1 MKHFLP
7 LLILT
12 GLLFGKDVLNLKSG
26 VSLEGT
32 FYGKVGRDLVFQSAG
47 ETETKEYPIWD
58 VASIKT
64 VNNEHFY
71 PFDIPTVSS
80 SEPINKLKISP
91 HKGLTVFGGGNQSK
105 QTIEEDADDLDI
117 NYMNGYN
124 LYVERSFGVARFGVG
139 LNQRGVKLNQEV
151 SDMGITISVDG
162 EQTLN
167 YLTLHAIYPYAIQEK
182 ITVFGGIQLGNGING
197 EAKIKQSISGSGLF
211 DGTSVDSEEWDAEDM
226 ELEYGLFL
234 GGDYMI
240 NEKIGVR
247 ASYFKGLSDIFE
259 GDTTKNNTISVSLL
273 FNI

>member
-1 MKHFLP
+1 MKII
-7 LLILT
+7 LLNIL
-12 GLLFGKDVLNLKSG
+12 FISAI
-26 VSLEGT
+26 
-32 FYGKVGRDLVFQSAG
+32 FAQS
-47 ETETKEYPIWD
+47 
-58 VASIKT
+58 
-64 VNNEHFY
+64 
-71 PFDIPTVSS
+71 
-80 SEPINKLKISP
+80 
-91 HKGLTVFGGGNQSK
+91 GLTVVGGLNQSK

-167 YLTLHAIYPYAIQEK
+167 YLTLHAVYPYAIQEK
-182 ITVFGGIQLGNGING
+182 ITVFGGVQLGKGLGG
-197 EAKIKQSISGSGLF
+197 EANMKMSM
-211 DGTSVDSEEWDAEDM
+211 SVLGETESSDDSEDIDAEDM

-259 GDTTKNNTISVSLL
+259 DVTTKNNTISVSLL

>member
-1 MKHFLP
+1 MKII
-7 LLILT
+7 LLNI
-12 GLLFGKDVLNLKSG
+12 
-26 VSLEGT
+26 
-32 FYGKVGRDLVFQSAG
+32 VFFSAIFAQS
-47 ETETKEYPIWD
+47 
-58 VASIKT
+58 
-64 VNNEHFY
+64 
-71 PFDIPTVSS
+71 
-80 SEPINKLKISP
+80 
-91 HKGLTVFGGGNQSK
+91 GLTIAGGLNQSK

-117 NYMNGYN
+117 DYMNGYN

-151 SDMGITISVDG
+151 SDMGVTVSVAG

-240 NEKIGVR
+240 NEKIGIR
-247 ASYFKGLSDIFE
+247 ASYFKALSDIVE
-259 GDTTKNNTISVSLL
+259 DAKTKNNTLSISLL
-273 FNI
+273 YHLK

>member
-1 MKHFLP
+1 MKII
-7 LLILT
+7 LLII
-12 GLLFGKDVLNLKSG
+12 LFISAI
-26 VSLEGT
+26 
-32 FYGKVGRDLVFQSAG
+32 FAQS
-47 ETETKEYPIWD
+47 
-58 VASIKT
+58 
-64 VNNEHFY
+64 
-71 PFDIPTVSS
+71 
-80 SEPINKLKISP
+80 
-91 HKGLTVFGGGNQSK
+91 GLTVVGGLNQSK

-117 NYMNGYN
+117 NYINGYN

-167 YLTLHAIYPYAIQEK
+167 YLTLHAVYPYAIQEK
-182 ITVFGGIQLGNGING
+182 ITVFGGVQLGKGLGG
-197 EAKIKQSISGSGLF
+197 EANMK
-211 DGTSVDSEEWDAEDM
+211 TSMSLLGETESTDESEDIDAEDM
-226 ELEYGLFL
+226 DLEYGLFL

-259 GDTTKNNTISVSLL
+259 DVTTKNNTISVSLL

>member
-1 MKHFLP
+1 MKKIKPNETP
-7 LLILT
+7 LAQIKNNKNQDTMKIIL
-12 GLLFGKDVLNLKSG
+12 LNILFISAM
-26 VSLEGT
+26 
-32 FYGKVGRDLVFQSAG
+32 FAQS
-47 ETETKEYPIWD
+47 
-58 VASIKT
+58 
-64 VNNEHFY
+64 
-71 PFDIPTVSS
+71 
-80 SEPINKLKISP
+80 
-91 HKGLTVFGGGNQSK
+91 GLTVVGGLNQSK

-151 SDMGITISVDG
+151 SDMGVTVSVAG

-167 YLTLHAIYPYAIQEK
+167 YLTLHAVYPYAIQEK

-259 GDTTKNNTISVSLL
+259 DVTTKNNTISVSLL

>member
-1 MKHFLP
+1 MKII
-7 LLILT
+7 LLNIL
-12 GLLFGKDVLNLKSG
+12 FISAI
-26 VSLEGT
+26 
-32 FYGKVGRDLVFQSAG
+32 FAQS
-47 ETETKEYPIWD
+47 
-58 VASIKT
+58 
-64 VNNEHFY
+64 
-71 PFDIPTVSS
+71 
-80 SEPINKLKISP
+80 
-91 HKGLTVFGGGNQSK
+91 GLTVVGGLNQSK

-151 SDMGITISVDG
+151 SDMGVTVSVAG

-167 YLTLHAIYPYAIQEK
+167 YLTLHAVYPYAIQEK

-240 NEKIGVR
+240 NEKIGIRV
-247 ASYFKGLSDIFE
+247 SYFKGFSETVED
-259 GDTTKNNTISVSLL
+259 DKTKNNTISVSLL
-273 FNI
+273 YHL